1 MSFRP
6 AIRHRLPDPIV
17 WEHVDRYEEALRQLP
32 SVDVRDFLP
41 DSNDGSFRRVAA
53 ELLRITIEHRWSRG
67 ESDVLTGLLEG
78 CPWVRH
84 EPELMAEVAYEDYRQ
99 SNAAGVRCV
108 PQEYAERF
116 GLDVSQWPSGE
127 GAGSERRSPLDLV
140 GSDLPLDASLPL
152 VDSATNLV
160 ASDRIVRGSDV
171 APPLETVRLRRPSTR
186 RGETESHSG
195 PRERWARLD
204 QSGVFERFRL
214 VGRLG
219 DGAFSRVYLA
229 LQSSLAA
236 RPVVLKITDMPL
248 RESERLARLQHT
260 GIVPVHSVHH
270 DDGLFAIC
278 MPLLGSATLADIVS
292 KSASSVPPSDAAAT
306 NGSFSPLPPFDP
318 IGESDGSRFAEAIR
332 RARRWRES
340 LLSAAGYRAVD
351 SIGTTIAD
359 LGTSYVET
367 VLRIGAS
374 LAEALQHAHR
384 RGILHRDI
392 KPANILLT
400 DDGQPMLLDFNL
412 AEGEG
417 ERDPIRR
424 SAVGGTL
431 PYMAPEQLRAMR
443 GEEVTL
449 TGAVDLHALGVV
461 LYQLLTGVLP
471 RTFELPDSSDP
482 ERAASIFGRPIAPPS
497 TLNPAVSPA
506 TEAIVLRCLESD
518 LDRRYRSADELRE
531 DLRRQLSHRP
541 LRHAHDR
548 SWREGTAK
556 FFRRHPRLKSTGT
569 LVAVATIAVTASLVG
584 GFAWQIERQER
595 RSLAQ
600 LDRFRVAARQ
610 AEAALFF
617 PDGSS
622 SRRGLERGAAAL
634 AIYDVLGSDSWTS
647 SDAVQALPFDAR
659 QALRRETAELLH
671 LMAAQAIEA
680 ERSPRDSTFPVSLRT
695 VPDRAALERA
705 AERLKTELA
714 DDELRTLDSL
724 AVTDPLTVASDRF
737 LAGDYDGAL
746 RTIDAALERTPDR
759 FALWFLAGKCR
770 YERREYREA
779 DGCFAA
785 AGRIDPSSALARVA
799 RAACHYWQQDAT
811 RALELLDEAE
821 RLDPSL
827 PALHVNRALVLE
839 RNGDLLGAIAAID
852 RAIELEPDSLRHR
865 SVRSRL
871 RRASGDLSGAE
882 ADLAELAARTPV
894 DGEGWILRGLARL
907 STSNDLAIADFREAA
922 RWPASRAVA
931 LQNIAHVQS
940 ERLGDRDGAI
950 ETLGELLASHPDFLP
965 ALTGRAVLKARRGDR
980 DGALVDVAAAGRRV
994 LTPQLHYQLACVHA
1008 LLSRDDPSQRDAAF
1022 DHLGRALAPAYG
1034 ARLLAS
1040 DADLA
1045 PLADSPRFR
1054 SIRDG
1059 IDALLAPSAE
1069 GPISSSSSSSPT
1081 SSSSNSTSDSSVRAS
1096 GPSPSDRDPPRASND
1111 RDSSPRSPSS
1121 SDSSAPESVP

>member
-1 MSFRP
+1 MSLRSTP
-6 AIRHRLPDPIV
+6 RHRLPDPIV

-41 DSNDGSFRRVAA
+41 DPNDGAFRRVAA

-84 EPELMAEVAYEDYRQ
+84 EPELLAEVAFEDYRQ
-99 SNAAGVRCV
+99 SNAAGFRCL
-108 PQEYAERF
+108 PQDYAERF
-116 GLDVSQWPSGE
+116 GLDVTPWPSVE
-127 GAGSERRSPLDLV
+127 GTSSERRLPLELA
-140 GSDLPLDASLPL
+140 GSDLPLDSVSGPENAE
-152 VDSATNLV
+152 
-160 ASDRIVRGSDV
+160 RIGRRSDV
-171 APPLETVRLRRPSTR
+171 PLPLETVRLRRPSTR
-186 RGETESHSG
+186 RGERGSRSDL
-195 PRERWARLD
+195 RERWEQLD
-204 QSGVFERFRL
+204 RTGEFERFRL

-229 LQSSLAA
+229 IQSSLAA
-236 RPVVLKITDMPL
+236 RPVVLKITAMPL

-278 MPLLGSATLADIVS
+278 MPLLGSATLADIVA
-292 KSASSVPPSDAAAT
+292 KSAGSALPGEAAAT
-306 NGSFSPLPPFDP
+306 IDSPSRLPPFDP
-318 IGESDGSRFAEAIR
+318 IRESDGGRFAEAIR
-332 RARRWRES
+332 RARVWRDG
-340 LLSAAGYRAVD
+340 LLSAAGYRSID
-351 SIGTTIAD
+351 STDEPLAERPAG
-359 LGTSYVET
+359 YVET
-367 VLRIGAS
+367 VLRIGAA
-374 LAEALQHAHR
+374 LADALQHAHR

-417 ERDPIRR
+417 ERDPLRR

-443 GEEVTL
+443 GEGVAL
-449 TGAVDLHALGVV
+449 NGGVDVHALGVV
-461 LYQLLTGVLP
+461 LYQLLTGHLP
-471 RTFELPDSSDP
+471 RTFELPDSADP
-482 ERAASIFGRPIAPPS
+482 ERAASTFGRPIVPPS
-497 TLNPAVSPA
+497 KLNPAVSPA
-506 TEAIVLRCLESD
+506 AEAIVLRCLESD
-518 LDRRYRSADELRE
+518 LGRRYRTADELLE
-531 DLRRQLSHRP
+531 DLRLQLSHRP
-541 LRHAHDR
+541 LRYARDR
-548 SWREGTAK
+548 SWRERTAK
-556 FFRRHPRLKSTGT
+556 FLRRHPRLKSTGT
-569 LVAVATIAVTASLVG
+569 LVAVATIAVSASLVAG
-584 GFAWQIERQER
+584 IAWHAERQER

-600 LDRFRVAARQ
+600 LDRFRDAARQ

-617 PDGSS
+617 PDAGS
-622 SRRGLERGAAAL
+622 SRRELERGAAAL
-634 AIYDVLGSDSWTS
+634 AIYDVLGSDSWMTS
-647 SDAVQALPFDAR
+647 DLVRALPLDAQ

-671 LMAAQAIEA
+671 LMASQAIES
-680 ERSPRDSTFPVSLRT
+680 ERSPGDPMPSDAPVGSTLTVAART
-695 VPDRAALERA
+695 LPDRAQLERA
-705 AERLKTELA
+705 AARLKGEIA
-714 DDELRTLDSL
+714 GVELRSLDSSVV
-724 AVTDPLTVASDRF
+724 ADPLTIASDRF
-737 LAGDYDGAL
+737 LAGDFDGAL

-770 YERREYREA
+770 YEQREYREA

-811 RALELLDEAE
+811 RALELLAEAE

-839 RNGDLLGAIAAID
+839 RSGDLPQAIAAID
-852 RAIELEPDSLRHR
+852 RAIELEPESLRHR

-871 RRASGDLSGAE
+871 RRSSGDLSGAD

-894 DGEGWILRGLARL
+894 DGKGWILRGLARL
-907 STSNDLAIADFREAA
+907 SSSNEQAIADFREAA

-940 ERLGDRDGAI
+940 ERMGDRDGAI

-980 DGALVDVAAAGRRV
+980 EGALADVAAAGRHV

-1008 LLSRDDPSQRDAAF
+1008 LLSRDDPSQRATAF

-1054 SIRDG
+1054 SIRNG
-1059 IDALLAPSAE
+1059 IDALQASSAE
-1069 GPISSSSSSSPT
+1069 T
-1081 SSSSNSTSDSSVRAS
+1081 
-1096 GPSPSDRDPPRASND
+1096 SND
-1111 RDSSPRSPSS
+1111 RDSSPRNPSS
-1121 SDSSAPESVP
+1121 SDSSAPESDP